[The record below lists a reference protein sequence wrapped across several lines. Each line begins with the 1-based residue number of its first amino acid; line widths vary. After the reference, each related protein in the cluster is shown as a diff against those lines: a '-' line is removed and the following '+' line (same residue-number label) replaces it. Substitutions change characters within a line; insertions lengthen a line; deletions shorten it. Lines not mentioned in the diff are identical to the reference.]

1 MDSGHFQDDMTLQSM
16 SLREFMKIEKE
27 IVRQSM
33 KGLPKEDL
41 LDASVMT
48 ELTEIVASQP
58 GQNTIEREKEVR
70 VSFEKSKMLRN
81 QNFLPASQ
89 LVDLKGEE

>member
-1 MDSGHFQDDMTLQSM
+1 
-16 SLREFMKIEKE
+16 
-27 IVRQSM
+27 M

-81 QNFLPASQ
+81 
-89 LVDLKGEE
+89 